1 MWLTIRTKYYYVGRL
16 VILRWFD
23 DNKVASL
30 SISLSYSFQVCMSF
44 TTIFHSEVDY
54 ARFILKCCIKD
65 GYIYIPE
72 VIHVAIGCPS
82 GSYLRDCTNY

>member
-1 MWLTIRTKYYYVGRL
+1 MLC
-16 VILRWFD
+16 WFD

-54 ARFILKCCIKD
+54 ARLILKCCIED

-72 VIHVAIGCPS
+72 VVHVAIGCPS